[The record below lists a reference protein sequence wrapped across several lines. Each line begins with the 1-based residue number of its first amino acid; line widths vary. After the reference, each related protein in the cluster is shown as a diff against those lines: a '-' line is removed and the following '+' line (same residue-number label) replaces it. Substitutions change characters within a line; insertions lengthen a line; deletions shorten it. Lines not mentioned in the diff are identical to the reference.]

1 MQMFSENTRPIGHTG
16 RAAGHFGEWLQ
27 GRLGP
32 DGPVVVI
39 TMTCDVLY
47 AQATYAP
54 ASDLRLHHSGVAA
67 VSQDQLQ
74 SLLAAVGKPARGD
87 FMLSGNVVPGVGA
100 GSSTASLIA
109 LARAAG
115 ADEALLPA
123 ACLGVEGATDPL
135 MLSQPDR
142 LLWSSRRAEICG
154 KFKAPPRCVI
164 VGGYLGDPIRTDPAD
179 NDVADI
185 SDRVPRWAD
194 AANRSDLAKLATLAS
209 EAADRT
215 TRLRGPSG
223 DPSAALAGELGA
235 LGYARAHTG
244 SARAFIFAPGTV
256 PKAAETILANA
267 GLKGAFRFSTG
278 SVC

>member
-1 MQMFSENTRPIGHTG
+1 MQMFSENTQPIGHTG

-47 AQATYAP
+47 AQATYTP
-54 ASDLRLHHSGVAA
+54 AADLRLHHSGVAA
-67 VSQDQLQ
+67 VTQDQLH
-74 SLLAAVGKPARGD
+74 SLLAAVGRPQSGD
-87 FMLSGNVVPGVGA
+87 FMLSGNVLPGVGA

-115 ADEALLPA
+115 AAEALLPA

-154 KFKAPPRCVI
+154 EFKAPPRCEI
-164 VGGYLGDPIRTDPAD
+164 VGGYLGDPIRTDPVD
-179 NDVADI
+179 SDFADI
-185 SDRVPRWAD
+185 SDLLPLWTD
-194 AANRSDLAKLATLAS
+194 AANGSDLAKLATLAS

-215 TRLRGPSG
+215 TRLRGPLG
-223 DPSAALAGELGA
+223 DPSAAIARQLGA
-235 LGYARAHTG
+235 LGHARAHTG

-256 PKAAETILANA
+256 PEAAEDVLTRA
-267 GLKGAFRFSTG
+267 GLSGVFRFSTG
-278 SVC
+278 LDR

>member
-1 MQMFSENTRPIGHTG
+1 MRTLCENTQPIGRTG

-47 AQATYAP
+47 AQATYTP
-54 ASDLRLHHSGVAA
+54 ATDLRLRHSGVAA
-67 VSQDQLQ
+67 VTQNQLQ
-74 SLLAAVGKPARGD
+74 GLLSAVGKPDSGD
-87 FMLSGNVVPGVGA
+87 FSLSGNMTLGVGA

-115 ADEALLPA
+115 ADETLLPA
-123 ACLGVEGATDPL
+123 ACLRVEGATDPL
-135 MLSQPDR
+135 MLSQPDAV
-142 LLWSSRRAEICG
+142 LWSSRQAEICG
-154 KFKAPPRCVI
+154 KFKAPPRCEI

-179 NDVADI
+179 SDFADI
-185 SDRVPRWAD
+185 SDLVPLWAK
-194 AANRSDLAKLATLAS
+194 AANGSDLAGLAMLAS

-223 DPSAALAGELGA
+223 DPSAAIAQQLGA
-235 LGYARAHTG
+235 LGHARAHTG
-244 SARAFIFAPGTV
+244 SARAFIFAQGAV
-256 PKAAETILANA
+256 PAPATAVLKGA
-267 GLKGAFRFSTG
+267 GLTGAFRFSTG
-278 SVC
+278 SEH

>member
-1 MQMFSENTRPIGHTG
+1 MQMFSENTQPIGHTG

-54 ASDLRLHHSGVAA
+54 AADLRLRHSGVAA
-67 VSQDQLQ
+67 VTQDQLKA
-74 SLLAAVGKPARGD
+74 LLAAVGKPARGD

-109 LARAAG
+109 LSRAAG
-115 ADEALLPA
+115 ADEATLPA

-135 MLSQPDR
+135 MLPQPDR

-154 KFKAPPRCVI
+154 EFKAPPLCEI

-179 NDVADI
+179 SDFADI
-185 SDRVPRWAD
+185 SDLVPLWAD
-194 AANRSDLAKLATLAS
+194 AANGTDLAKLASLAS

-215 TRLRGPSG
+215 TRLRGPTG
-223 DPSAALAGELGA
+223 DPSAALARALGA
-235 LGYARAHTG
+235 LGHARAHTG

-256 PKAAETILANA
+256 PEAAEAVLTRA
-267 GLKGAFRFSTG
+267 GLSGVFRFSTG
-278 SVC
+278 SER